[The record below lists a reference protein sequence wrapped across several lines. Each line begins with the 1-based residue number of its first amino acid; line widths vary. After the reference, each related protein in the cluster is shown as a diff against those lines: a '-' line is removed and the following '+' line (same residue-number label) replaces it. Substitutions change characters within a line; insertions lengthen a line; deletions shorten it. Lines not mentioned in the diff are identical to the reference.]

1 MRKGSK
7 LASNDVPQFSLLFQ
21 RFRFLSHQTERQV
34 GKEKRRRFRS
44 SQEAFAEQRR
54 AGALSAVSESGAM
67 KLPFYPLKGD
77 VSAMQNR

>member
-34 GKEKRRRFRS
+34 EKRKEGGSEETKKRSQNKEELPPCPPFR
-44 SQEAFAEQRR
+44 
-54 AGALSAVSESGAM
+54 GLV
-67 KLPFYPLKGD
+67 
-77 VSAMQNR
+77 